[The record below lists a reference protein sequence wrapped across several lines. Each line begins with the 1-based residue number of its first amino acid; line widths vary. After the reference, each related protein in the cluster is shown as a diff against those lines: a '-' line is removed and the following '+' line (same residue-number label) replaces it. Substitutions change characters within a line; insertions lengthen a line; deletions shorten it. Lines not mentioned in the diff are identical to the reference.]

1 MKKVPAAWKI
11 AFLAL
16 ETKIYNTVERTIS
29 CYPEYL
35 VLFQQLGLIVIF
47 FLPCWPTFNES
58 LELDLIYKE
67 NISRKKAAWSK
78 LTLKIAKLWKGNVT
92 VSNLVTSW
100 STVEFVLFC

>member
-1 MKKVPAAWKI
+1 MKKIPAAWKI
-11 AFLAL
+11 IFLAL

-35 VLFQQLGLIVIF
+35 VLFQQLGLYCNF
-47 FLPCWPTFNES
+47 FLHCWPTFNES

-67 NISRKKAAWSK
+67 TISRKKAAWFK
-78 LTLKIAKLWKGNVT
+78 LTLKIAKLRKGNVI

-100 STVEFVLFC
+100 SAVEFVLFS